1 MNTMQIAIGG
11 RLFRLASLSRNQIEF
26 VIETTSGVYFSMW
39 NYSSIVFDH
48 KFERAE
54 VVHLPKMLAK
64 LGGNVQ
70 L

>member
-11 RLFRLASLSRNQIEF
+11 RLLRLASLSRKQTEF
-26 VIETTSGVYFSMW
+26 VTETTSGEYFSMW

-48 KFERAE
+48 KFEWAN
-54 VVHLPKMLAK
+54 VVHLPKMLAE
-64 LGGNVQ
+64 LGENVQ